1 MAVIV
6 LVHGAWGTPPELAPV
21 EPALRAAGH
30 EVINVDL
37 PCLYPDATLNDY
49 ADSVMDAISEVA
61 PDQNIMLVGH
71 SFGGATIS
79 LVRERRPD
87 VALVFVTAVALTPG
101 QSLLDLLLGVDPFD
115 DPTKADPWGAFEGLV
130 VDGEPGMCELNLE
143 AMASAAPP
151 EQRAEV
157 HAQLVATQ
165 RPQGI
170 AALREGWPGLELP
183 TGRITYVVASND
195 TLIPP
200 DLQREMAR
208 SLGADIYEVAS
219 DHEMFAEQTDQLAT
233 ILAALAIALDH

>member
-21 EPALRAAGH
+21 APSLRAAGH

-37 PCLYPDATLNDY
+37 PCLYPDATLSDY
-49 ADSVMDAISEVA
+49 TDAVMAELADLDRDANV
-61 PDQNIMLVGH
+61 MLVGH

-79 LVRERRPD
+79 LVRERRDD

-101 QSLLDLLLGVDPFD
+101 QSLLDLLLGADPFD
-115 DPTKADPWGAFEGLV
+115 DPNNTEPWSAFEGLV

-143 AMASAAPP
+143 VMASAAPP
-151 EQRAEV
+151 EQRDEV
-157 HAQLVATQ
+157 YAQLVATQ

-170 AALREGWPGLELP
+170 AALREGWPGHALP
-183 TGRITYVVASND
+183 AGHITYVVATND

-200 DLQREMAR
+200 DLQRQMAQ
-208 SLGADIYEVAS
+208 SLGADVYEVAS
-219 DHEMFAEQTDQLAT
+219 DHEMFAEQTDE
-233 ILAALAIALDH
+233 LAAILVKVANSLDA